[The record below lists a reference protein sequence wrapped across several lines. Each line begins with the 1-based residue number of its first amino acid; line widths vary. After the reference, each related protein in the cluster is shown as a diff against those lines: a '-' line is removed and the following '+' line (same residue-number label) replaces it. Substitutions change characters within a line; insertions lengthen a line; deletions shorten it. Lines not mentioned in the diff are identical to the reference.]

1 MQKNADRN
9 VTMEEDEVNSARAE
23 REKTDKKS
31 MNTTFRPLLDSSK
44 YIVDEQTDGEQN
56 LPTQIRQP
64 PKVLKTVRER
74 GDTKLSETADS
85 YVHLEFQTQPVGS
98 QP

>member
-1 MQKNADRN
+1 
-9 VTMEEDEVNSARAE
+9 MEEEEVNSARAE

-56 LPTQIRQP
+56 LPT
-64 PKVLKTVRER
+64 
-74 GDTKLSETADS
+74 
-85 YVHLEFQTQPVGS
+85 
-98 QP
+98 